1 MTITQLLAR
10 DARRPVT
17 KTVGDLMGAPDESA
31 EHELS
36 LMLEQCEKA
45 AKEALKTVLDAK
57 AKLTANLSPQG
68 RAALQI
74 MGRDADQELSRLS
87 VLRHEI
93 AKRLQVERARAGR
106 NELSKSLPTAVRAL
120 EKARADAEA
129 ERRTA
134 SPERRRELV
143 REITRA
149 EIVVEACSR

>member
-1 MTITQLLAR
+1 
-10 DARRPVT
+10 
-17 KTVGDLMGAPDESA
+17 
-31 EHELS
+31 
-36 LMLEQCEKA
+36 MLEQCEKA